1 MRKFMLTCSLLL
13 AAVVLFE
20 VLSFGLTSNLA
31 FDAIPKASAFSTV
44 SGEPSLQEW
53 FDEHGYAINVTG
65 DETGIE
71 AFEAGYYKVSILA
84 EIAVYAPINNL
95 SWYLVGDGQLNL
107 LFLGENTVNDTAYFM
122 ADEAFGLCL
131 GSPEGYF
138 YTEAWRNEDEKDH
151 ALVFLNPNASGYI
164 IAWEDLWSLGDED
177 FQDFILA
184 ALTPVNVCVR
194 YCPRTLN
201 LKSRGRWITAIVRVP
216 KGYNA
221 TDIDVSSILLNGTV
235 PADQRHYIICERWN
249 LIVLK
254 FNRTAVIELIKES
267 LNETLHKKKFKVSL
281 TLTGKFLDGTPFQ
294 GTDKIRVV
302 HFECCKH
309 GFKKWQCKPSC
320 HPVDAHATQLRLLRV
335 FRVFER
341 F

>member
-1 MRKFMLTCSLLL
+1 V
-13 AAVVLFE
+13 AAIVLFE
-20 VLSFGLTSNLA
+20 LLSFG
-31 FDAIPKASAFSTV
+31 STV
-44 SGEPSLQEW
+44 NSVVEASSHASTIHGEPTLQEW
-53 FDEHGYAINVTG
+53 FDEHGYAINVTR

-71 AFEAGYYKVSILA
+71 TFAAGYYRLNFLA
-84 EIAVYAPINNL
+84 EIAAYAPMNNL
-95 SWYLVGDGQLNL
+95 SWYLVNDGQLNL
-107 LFLGENTVNDTAYFM
+107 LFLGENTVNDTTYFI
-122 ADEAFGLCL
+122 ADETFGLCL

-138 YTEAWRNEDEKDH
+138 YTEAWRNEDGKDH
-151 ALVFLNPNASGYI
+151 ALVFVNPNASGYI
-164 IAWEDLWSLGDED
+164 IAWEDLWNLGDAD

-254 FNRTAVIELIKES
+254 FNRKAVIELIKEA
-267 LNETLHKKKFKVSL
+267 LNETLCKKKSIKVSL

-294 GTDKIRVV
+294 GTDEIRVI
-302 HFECCKH
+302 HFKCCKH
-309 GFKKWQCKPSC
+309 CSKK
-320 HPVDAHATQLRLLRV
+320 
-335 FRVFER
+335 
-341 F
+341 